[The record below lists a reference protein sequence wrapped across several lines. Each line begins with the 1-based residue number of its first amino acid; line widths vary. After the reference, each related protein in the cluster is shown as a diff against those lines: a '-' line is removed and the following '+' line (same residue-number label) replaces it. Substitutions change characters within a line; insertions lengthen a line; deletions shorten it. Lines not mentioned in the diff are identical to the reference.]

1 MSTPPLQIFMHTL
14 LSSLVLRKYVRF
26 LAVDWHPSVIGLY
39 ENHLDYEFQA
49 LEDVDNIVPL
59 PTTMGGSELLR
70 LLEVEGAAV

>member
-1 MSTPPLQIFMHTL
+1 MHTL

-26 LAVDWHPSVIGLY
+26 LAVDWYPSVIGLY
-39 ENHLDYEFQA
+39 GNHLDYEFQT

-59 PTTMGGSELLR
+59 TTMGGSELLR